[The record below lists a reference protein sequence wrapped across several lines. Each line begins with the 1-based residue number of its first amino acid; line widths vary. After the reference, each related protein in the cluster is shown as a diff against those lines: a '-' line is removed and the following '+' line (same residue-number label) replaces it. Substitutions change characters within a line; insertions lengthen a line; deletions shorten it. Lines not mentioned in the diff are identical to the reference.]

1 MKYIYLNINYIN
13 IYIKLD
19 FDSLDLKTKNTD
31 EPVLDEIKNNFID
44 IYIQQRNARKRIIT
58 IEGLNFDEE
67 TLKNY
72 AKSFRKSLN
81 CSCSV
86 DKKDGLNI
94 LKLSSQNINDVKKF
108 LIDKIKIEESTI
120 RTHGNI

>member
-1 MKYIYLNINYIN
+1 MN

-31 EPVLDEIKNNFID
+31 EPVLDEIKSNFID

-58 IEGLNFDEE
+58 IEGLKFDEE
-67 TLKNY
+67 TLKTY
-72 AKSFRKSLN
+72 AKNFRKSLN

-94 LKLSSQNINDVKKF
+94 LKLSSQNIDDVKKF
-108 LIDKIKIEESTI
+108 LIEKIKIEESSI

>member
-1 MKYIYLNINYIN
+1 MNYYYLKIYYII
-13 IYIKLD
+13 IYNKLD

-58 IEGLNFDEE
+58 IEGLKFDEE
-67 TLKNY
+67 TLKHY

-94 LKLSSQNINDVKKF
+94 LKLSSQNIDEVKKF
-108 LIDKIKIEESTI
+108 LIEKIKIDESSI
-120 RTHGNI
+120 RTHGNV